1 MTLVPPILIAASAA
15 LMLLLA
21 ALLLLRFGPEKAL
34 RGRAESLGLGRG
46 RTQAGA
52 DARQSIRGT
61 ARDEQS
67 LGMRLSGLLGRN
79 PELPRRYT
87 MAWQALV
94 AIGAVIGFLAA
105 WQTQIYAGTMLGV
118 LIGSAVALGTMRLL
132 FRRAA
137 TNYSGLLFVQ
147 IPDAISLLLRV
158 VRAGLPIS
166 EAIRTIA
173 QESPSPTAD
182 EFRRVVQETSIG
194 VPVEVA
200 ILNLYRRSGVQ
211 EYAFLSVTLGLQSQ
225 SGGNLAETLA
235 NLSELVR
242 RRVAMAAKVK
252 ALSAEGRA
260 SATILIIMPFVV
272 GAVLAFISPAYVAD
286 LFIHERSPAFLLAF
300 VVLMATGILTMRWMI
315 RRSATD

>member
-1 MTLVPPILIAASAA
+1 MTLAPPILIAAIAA

-21 ALLLLRFGPEKAL
+21 ALLLLRWGPEKAL

-46 RTQAGA
+46 RTQVGP
-52 DARQSIRGT
+52 DASPSIRGT
-61 ARDEQS
+61 ARDGQP
-67 LGMRLSGLLGRN
+67 LGMRLLGLLGRN
-79 PELPRRYT
+79 PEIPRRYT
-87 MAWQALV
+87 MAWQVVV
-94 AIGAVIGFLAA
+94 AIGAVSGVLAA
-105 WQTQIYAGTMLGV
+105 WQMQIYVGTMLG
-118 LIGSAVALGTMRLL
+118 LMLGSAVALGTMRLL
-132 FRRAA
+132 FLRAA
-137 TNYSGLLFVQ
+137 ANYSGLLFVQ
-147 IPDAISLLLRV
+147 IPDAISLVLRV

-173 QESPSPTAD
+173 LESPSPTAD
-182 EFRRVVQETSIG
+182 EFGRVVQETSIG
-194 VPVEVA
+194 VPLEVA
-200 ILNLYRRSGVQ
+200 VLSLYRRSGVQ

-272 GAVLAFISPAYVAD
+272 GAIMAFISPAYVAD

-300 VVLMATGILTMRWMI
+300 VVLMATGILTMRCMI

>member
-272 GAVLAFISPAYVAD
+272 GAIMAFISPAYVAD

>member
-137 TNYSGLLFVQ
+137 ANYSGLLFVQ

-158 VRAGLPIS
+158 IRAGLPIS

-272 GAVLAFISPAYVAD
+272 GAIMAFISPAYVAD